1 MTGATGFLGIA
12 LCQELL
18 QNGHEVFAV
27 IRPNTKKR
35 QKLEHLME
43 KNKDYLAKLHIIE
56 ATLDKLYLLSEEY
69 HIQADVFF
77 HLAWNGASG
86 AEREDFALQYSNIQ
100 YMANA
105 IQTAKSC
112 GCVKII
118 GAGSQ
123 AEYGVVKAVAKED
136 ETVPNPF
143 MMYGAAKLAAYYMG
157 KVLAT
162 QVGISLIWPRIYS
175 IYGVGEN
182 KGTLVDYVIDTLN
195 KGEIPQLSLCKNMW
209 NFMEITDCVRAL
221 RILAESQNAEGI
233 YHVASKDTRILKDF
247 VTEIRDIVAPEG
259 TLHFGAKESNEQRA
273 FWLEPDTRK
282 LEELGFQCGMTFA
295 DGIKKINYDY
305 FKLEKGINSV

>member
-1 MTGATGFLGIA
+1 MRVIVTGATGFIGIA

-18 QNGHEVFAV
+18 QNGYEVFAV

-35 QKLEHLME
+35 QKLEYLME
-43 KNKDYLAKLHIIE
+43 KNKDYLARLHIIE
-56 ATLDKLYLLSEEY
+56 ATLDTLYLLSEEY

-86 AEREDFALQYSNIQ
+86 AEREDFTLQYSNIQ

-105 IQTAKSC
+105 IRTAKSC

-162 QVGISLIWPRIYS
+162 QIGISFIWPRIYS
-175 IYGVGEN
+175 IYGIGEN
-182 KGTLVDYVIDTLN
+182 TGTLVDYVIDTLN
-195 KGEIPQLSLCKNMW
+195 KGEVPQLSPCENMW
-209 NFMEITDCVRAL
+209 NFMEITDCVHAL
-221 RILAESQNAEGI
+221 RILAEAQNAEGI
-233 YHVASKDTRILKDF
+233 YHVASKDTRVLKDF
-247 VTEIRDIVAPEG
+247 VTEIRDVVAPEG
-259 TLHFGAKESNEQRA
+259 TLHFGAKESNEKRT

-282 LEELGFQCGMTFA
+282 LEELGFQGVVRFSE
-295 DGIKKINYDY
+295 GIERIKKWKIRY
-305 FKLEKGINSV
+305 